1 MSRSRV
7 GRTSGL
13 TFDAIAVEGALIAPA
28 MLARIAQH
36 QADVQKD
43 ADYNVPK
50 GLTLRDEIARYFR
63 IGQAMFRELT
73 ATERPSTAATVSF
86 VEKLLREVFGFADIH
101 RVGTR
106 IIGDRQFAITLECLG
121 GRVPV
126 VVVPP
131 ADDLDRTSTHL
142 TADGHRRSA
151 ASALQDWL
159 NAGEGALWGLCAN
172 GIHLRLVRDNASFT
186 RPAYIEADLRQIFEG
201 DAFADFAALWL
212 LIHSSRFGV
221 AGSLPSD
228 CALERWRAA
237 AQNEGL
243 TARDKL
249 RDGVEATLLSLGN
262 GFLSHT
268 GNGALREQLRTGA
281 LPLSEFFGELLRLV
295 YRLIFLLAAEDRN
308 LLHPP
313 DVPAEPRKLYVEGY
327 SVGALRDRAVR
338 RAAWDR
344 HYDRWEGLL
353 ITFVALAG
361 GEKRLGLPALGGLFA
376 PDAIPHLETAR
387 LANRSLMEAIFRL
400 AWLREKSGLVPVNW
414 RDMETEEL
422 GSVYEGLLELTPRLI
437 NDGRGFDFAEGEE
450 AKGHARKT
458 TGSYYTPDSLV
469 QTLLDSALDP
479 VLDRA
484 QAEADDPIAALLSVT
499 VLDPA
504 CGSGHFLLAAARRI
518 ATRLAR
524 VRTGGV
530 AAPADYRHALRDVA
544 RACIHGVDRNPMA
557 VELTKVA
564 LWIETVE
571 PGKPL
576 GFLDANIRCGDALF
590 GLFDLKALEK
600 GIPDDAYKQ
609 LSGDDKETAKH
620 FLARNRAERAG
631 QGSLDFGGGGGGLPA
646 AAPMA
651 GEAKALRAMPED
663 SPEEIAAKRSRF
675 EAARA
680 DPRSLQTRVAADLYV
695 AAFLA
700 PKTGGVPMSRN
711 TVIIPTSAHIWDAL
725 AGRTVYGPLVGRAQ
739 SLAGEAGAFH
749 WPLEFADVMAAG
761 GFDVALGNPPWERI
775 KLEEQEFF
783 ASREPEIAQAPTA
796 AARGKLIAK
805 LKDAL
810 PDSRERVLYEEFETA
825 KRSSEASSM
834 FARIDGDEG
843 GRFPLTGRGDVNTYA
858 LFAELFANLPSQ
870 RGRAGVIVPTGIA
883 TDATTAP
890 FFASLM
896 SNLRLFS
903 LHDFQTGLGYF
914 DRIGHARFKFC
925 LLTIGRAGTAT
936 DAVDF
941 SFFSRT
947 LNEFLDPRRH
957 FRLGR
962 DSIANINP
970 NTLTAP
976 IFRTNVDAE
985 LTAKI
990 YARVPVLIEKSTRKH
1005 ENPWGVSFMTMF
1017 HMSNDSDLFRTA
1029 PQLTEAGLLHNG
1041 GDWISPEGMQSRQP
1055 ALELAGGS
1063 DASSLALL
1071 GGTNRKS
1078 PERYV
1083 PLYEAKMV
1091 HQFDHRW
1098 ATYDN
1103 GVSRDGTLS
1112 EKVNSNFE
1120 PTPRYWVPEREV
1132 AERLAARGWVRG
1144 WLMGWRDI
1152 ARSTDERTLIAA
1164 AFPRVG
1170 VGNNLPVMCFG
1181 SETDPRKL
1189 AALTACL
1196 SSLSCDFFA
1205 RHKVGGAHLNYFIYE
1220 QLPVLPPDAY
1230 SPAHLAWIVP
1240 RVLELTYTSCSMAPF
1255 ARDLGYEGP
1264 PFSWA
1269 VDRRA
1274 QLRAELDA
1282 WYARAYGLTRDELRY
1297 VLDPADV
1304 MGADYPSETFR
1315 GLKTNEIRRFGEYRT
1330 ARLVLQAWDQLER
1343 GDDLQLSPPLIVTTP
1358 AEAPRIAPV
1367 DPAILPDAAW
1377 ARPAA
1382 GLGADAATIQLAA
1395 LLRALSG
1402 PTSISHLRLAALYTL
1417 EPRYLTRRLSGADRA
1432 TWRRLVG
1439 PSAELLSGVTVIA
1452 MAPRINAAWGSAVT
1466 QLRGMEALVED
1477 VSAQTWA
1484 PGPRIG
1490 EFEVNPEEWPYGRA
1504 SFVLKAM
1511 EAITLD
1517 EAITE
1522 LALEDQLW
1530 ARAHAA

>member
-1 MSRSRV
+1 MSRSRG
-7 GRTSGL
+7 GRRSGL
-13 TFDAIAVEGALIAPA
+13 TFDAISVEGALIAPA

-36 QADVQKD
+36 QADAQKD
-43 ADYNVPK
+43 ADYNIPK

-73 ATERPSTAATVSF
+73 VSETPSTSATVKF
-86 VEKLLREVFGFADIH
+86 VEQLLREVFGFADIH

-106 IIGDRQFAITLECLG
+106 VVGDRQFAITLECLG

-131 ADDLDRTSTHL
+131 ADDLDRPSTHL
-142 TADGHRRSA
+142 TADGRRRSA

-159 NAGEGALWGLCAN
+159 NAEEGALWGMCTN
-172 GIHLRLVRDNASFT
+172 GVHLRLVRDNASFT
-186 RPAYIEADLRQIFEG
+186 RPAYIEADLRRIFES
-201 DAFADFAALWL
+201 DAFADFTALWL
-212 LIHSSRFGV
+212 LIHASRFGV
-221 AGSLPSD
+221 AGTLPSD
-228 CALERWRAA
+228 CVLERWRAA
-237 AQNEGL
+237 AQNEGVA
-243 TARDKL
+243 ARDKL
-249 RDGVEATLLSLGN
+249 RDGVEATLLSLAN
-262 GFLSHT
+262 GFLSHS
-268 GNGALREQLRTGA
+268 GNAALREQLRTGA

-308 LLHPP
+308 LLYPP
-313 DVPAEPRKLYVEGY
+313 EVPAELRKLYAEGY

-338 RAAWDR
+338 RSAWDQ
-344 HYDRWEGLL
+344 HHDRWEGLL
-353 ITFVALAG
+353 ITFAALAR

-376 PDAIPHLETAR
+376 ADAICHLEAAR

-400 AWLREKSGLVPVNW
+400 AWLREKAGLVPVNW

-422 GSVYEGLLELTPRLI
+422 GSVYESLLELTPRLV

-458 TGSYYTPDSLV
+458 SGSYYTPDSLV
-469 QTLLDSALDP
+469 RILLDSALDP

-484 QAEADDPIAALLSVT
+484 EAEADDPVEALLSVT

-530 AAPADYRHALRDVA
+530 AAPSDYRHALRDVA

-600 GIPDDAYKQ
+600 GTPDDAYKP

-620 FLARNRAERAG
+620 FLARNRAERTG
-631 QGSLDFGGGGGGLPA
+631 QGSLDFGGGGGRLPA

-651 GEAKALRAMPED
+651 REAKALRAMSED

-680 DPRSLQTRVAADLYV
+680 DPRRWQARIAADLYV

-700 PKTGGVPMSRN
+700 PKSGGVPVNRN
-711 TVIIPTSAHIWDAL
+711 TVTIPTTAHIWDAL
-725 AGRTVYGPLVGRAQ
+725 AGRTVYGPLVGCAQ
-739 SLAGEAGAFH
+739 TLAGEARAFH
-749 WPLEFADVMAAG
+749 WPLEFPDVMAAG
-761 GFDVALGNPPWERI
+761 GFDVVLGNPPWERI
-775 KLEEQEFF
+775 KLQEQEFF
-783 ASREPEIAQAPTA
+783 ASRDPEIAQAPNA
-796 AARGKLIAK
+796 AARGRLIAK
-805 LKDAL
+805 LKDAA
-810 PDSRERVLYEEFETA
+810 PDSRERALYEEFETA
-825 KRSSEASSM
+825 KRAAEASSI
-834 FARIDGDEG
+834 FARIDGEEA

-883 TDATTAP
+883 TDAMTAP

-896 SNLRLFS
+896 STLRLFS

-925 LLTIGRAGTAT
+925 LLTIGRPGTAT

-947 LNEFLDPRRH
+947 QDEFLDRRRH

-962 DSIANINP
+962 DSIAKINP
-970 NTLTAP
+970 NTLTAS
-976 IFRTNVDAE
+976 IFRTKADAE

-990 YARVPVLIEKSTRKH
+990 YARIPVLVDETKGKGGNS
-1005 ENPWGVSFMTMF
+1005 WGVSFMRMF
-1017 HMSNDSDLFRTA
+1017 DMSIDSGRFRTA

-1041 GDWISPEGMQSRQP
+1041 SDWMTPEGLQPRQP
-1055 ALELAGGS
+1055 VLELAGGG
-1063 DASSLALL
+1063 DPSSLGLL
-1071 GGTNRKS
+1071 GGRGSRS

-1083 PLYEAKMV
+1083 PLYEAKMI

-1098 ATYDN
+1098 ATYDH
-1103 GVSRDGTLS
+1103 GDSRDGTLA
-1112 EKVNSNFE
+1112 EKVNPNFE

-1132 AERLAARGWVRG
+1132 ADRLTAKGWVRG
-1144 WLMGWRDI
+1144 WLLGWRDI
-1152 ARSTDERTLIAA
+1152 CRSTDERTLIS
-1164 AFPRVG
+1164 G
-1170 VGNNLPVMCFG
+1170 VIPMSACGDKFLLMFS
-1181 SETDPRKL
+1181 SEPADKCSALYASLNSLVCDYVARQKL
-1189 AALTACL
+1189 
-1196 SSLSCDFFA
+1196 
-1205 RHKVGGAHLNYFIYE
+1205 GGTSFKYFTMKQI
-1220 QLPVLPPDAY
+1220 PVLPPSFY
-1230 SPAHLAWIVP
+1230 SDEQLAFIVP
-1240 RVLELTYTSCSMAPF
+1240 RVLELTYTSHSMRSF
-1255 ARDLGYEGP
+1255 ASDLSYDGP
-1264 PFSWA
+1264 PFAWDE
-1269 VDRRA
+1269 DRRA

-1282 WYARAYGLTRDELRY
+1282 FYARAYGLSRDQLRY

-1304 MGADYPSETFR
+1304 KGADFPSETFR
-1315 GLKTNEIRRFGEYRT
+1315 GFKKNEIARFGEYRT
-1330 ARLVLQAWDQLER
+1330 ARLVLQAWDRQEEE
-1343 GDDLQLSPPLIVTTP
+1343 LQNNS
-1358 AEAPRIAPV
+1358 
-1367 DPAILPDAAW
+1367 
-1377 ARPAA
+1377 
-1382 GLGADAATIQLAA
+1382 GL
-1395 LLRALSG
+1395 
-1402 PTSISHLRLAALYTL
+1402 
-1417 EPRYLTRRLSGADRA
+1417 RRK
-1432 TWRRLVG
+1432 V
-1439 PSAELLSGVTVIA
+1439 
-1452 MAPRINAAWGSAVT
+1452 
-1466 QLRGMEALVED
+1466 
-1477 VSAQTWA
+1477 
-1484 PGPRIG
+1484 
-1490 EFEVNPEEWPYGRA
+1490 
-1504 SFVLKAM
+1504 
-1511 EAITLD
+1511 
-1517 EAITE
+1517 
-1522 LALEDQLW
+1522 
-1530 ARAHAA
+1530 